1 MYSWF
6 KYQVLTWWDILM
18 FWGAYSTVRFV
29 VLLTPSQCVLVFW
42 TQLLVVWQ
50 EYSALSLYLFI
61 ERNKIMKLNFLYNS
75 PIFIFNLYKPFCNIA
90 LKFFIY
96 YSSNS
101 LLHLFLCKP
110 KLSKNKLCNLL
121 YGSFLSSFPFSQT
134 DRLNSRLDLEMKKV
148 KL

>member
-90 LKFFIY
+90 LKFFFTILVIHCCTYFYVSLNCLRINYAIY
-96 YSSNS
+96 YMVLSCPVS
-101 LLHLFLCKP
+101 HFP
-110 KLSKNKLCNLL
+110 K
-121 YGSFLSSFPFSQT
+121 QT
-134 DRLNSRLDLEMKKV
+134 D
-148 KL
+148 